1 MQQATLAENIGP
13 SPPREG
19 WEITPQSAQAAERPA
34 HPTLWTGGS
43 DIVAV
48 ATRSP
53 PKSGRTGDVC
63 AVRTYASKRHEA
75 ESKPSRPQGAGDTA
89 THHAPLQ
96 STCRAGQG
104 APDKHVAQPYKL
116 ALRGSEATTHRLWGH
131 GCFAHRR
138 RPPSRRPTERRG
150 HLGQASDPAPPPR
163 SDARFVGAQRCRMN
177 ASWTDTRHRRQALR
191 RAVCTL
197 CWATDRCRPLGVGA
211 THTHTHMARNGR
223 RATMAKARLAI
234 PEPRSQRDAPTSAAG
249 RRSPSRLHE
258 EAVCEP

>member
-1 MQQATLAENIGP
+1 MGRLCNKQLLQKT
-13 SPPREG
+13 
-19 WEITPQSAQAAERPA
+19 SAQAPPA
-34 HPTLWTGGS
+34 KGGRS
-43 DIVAV
+43 HHNQPKQRNAPHIQRYGPVAL
-48 ATRSP
+48 TSWRLPPDRP

-211 THTHTHMARNGR
+211 THTHGPQRTTRDDGKSASRYPRTPLTTR
-223 RATMAKARLAI
+223 RSHKR
-234 PEPRSQRDAPTSAAG
+234 
-249 RRSPSRLHE
+249 RRSPI
-258 EAVCEP
+258 AVQTA